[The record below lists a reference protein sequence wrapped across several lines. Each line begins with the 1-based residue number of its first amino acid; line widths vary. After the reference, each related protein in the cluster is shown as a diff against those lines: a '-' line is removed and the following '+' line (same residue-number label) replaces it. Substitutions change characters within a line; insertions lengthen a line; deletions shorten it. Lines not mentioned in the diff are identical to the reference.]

1 MFLPLAFENLHVV
14 LRTLFD
20 KMLPLCS
27 EMTAIASGIAGLGAL
42 LYISYRVWQ
51 SLARAEPIDV
61 FPLLRPFA
69 LGLCILFFEP
79 LVLGTINGILSPV
92 VQGTHK
98 LLVGQTFDM
107 GKYQKDKQE
116 LMKATAEA
124 NFDQLATAQTGEET
138 TAMLEEMNLEPADLM
153 ALQQMYEESSSWSLK
168 GMITKAFH
176 WLLELLFDC
185 ASLIIDTIR
194 TFFLIVLAILGP
206 LAFAVAVY
214 DGFHASFFI
223 LPGLIAQR
231 RHIDRMR
238 RAVLFESDSL
248 HAGHPRYGF
257 YPYPDEIPFAVLIIA
272 RRTRHSSPQQD
283 TIQTN
288 PFHNVILLKEQS
300 LRMHPNTDAFGPG
313 RNMLLYRPAGS
324 TRCRGMRHTG
334 IGSILWRLARLRR
347 RKMSYTSRSRPDR
360 SAGSVPRSA

>member
-98 LLVGQTFDM
+98 LL
-107 GKYQKDKQE
+107 
-116 LMKATAEA
+116 
-124 NFDQLATAQTGEET
+124 DQLATAQTGEET

-214 DGFHASFFI
+214 DGFHASLTQWLSKYISVYLWLPISDLFGAI
-223 LPGLIAQR
+223 LARLQVLSIQKDMEMLAIDPSYTFSAENGASLVFLLIGICGYFTIPSIAGWIVHASGIGSYNRIVTHLGAWTLTHAAGIAGSTIGNVAGRAREGVR
-231 RHIDRMR
+231 RHIDVR
-238 RAVLFESDSL
+238 
-248 HAGHPRYGF
+248 
-257 YPYPDEIPFAVLIIA
+257 
-272 RRTRHSSPQQD
+272 
-283 TIQTN
+283 
-288 PFHNVILLKEQS
+288 
-300 LRMHPNTDAFGPG
+300 
-313 RNMLLYRPAGS
+313 S
-324 TRCRGMRHTG
+324 TK
-334 IGSILWRLARLRR
+334 IN
-347 RKMSYTSRSRPDR
+347 KK
-360 SAGSVPRSA
+360 

>member
-214 DGFHASFFI
+214 DGFHASLTQWLSKYISVYLWLPISDLFGAI
-223 LPGLIAQR
+223 LARLQVLSIQKDMEMLAIDPSYTFSAEIGASLVFLLIGICGYFTIPSIAGWIVHASGIGSYNRIVTHLGAWTLTHAAGIAGSTIGNVAGRAREGVR
-231 RHIDRMR
+231 RHIDVR
-238 RAVLFESDSL
+238 
-248 HAGHPRYGF
+248 
-257 YPYPDEIPFAVLIIA
+257 
-272 RRTRHSSPQQD
+272 
-283 TIQTN
+283 
-288 PFHNVILLKEQS
+288 
-300 LRMHPNTDAFGPG
+300 
-313 RNMLLYRPAGS
+313 S
-324 TRCRGMRHTG
+324 TK
-334 IGSILWRLARLRR
+334 IN
-347 RKMSYTSRSRPDR
+347 KK
-360 SAGSVPRSA
+360 

>member
-1 MFLPLAFENLHVV
+1 MSMFLPLAFENLHVV

-214 DGFHASFFI
+214 DGFHA
-223 LPGLIAQR
+223 
-231 RHIDRMR
+231 
-238 RAVLFESDSL
+238 
-248 HAGHPRYGF
+248 
-257 YPYPDEIPFAVLIIA
+257 
-272 RRTRHSSPQQD
+272 
-283 TIQTN
+283 
-288 PFHNVILLKEQS
+288 
-300 LRMHPNTDAFGPG
+300 
-313 RNMLLYRPAGS
+313 
-324 TRCRGMRHTG
+324 
-334 IGSILWRLARLRR
+334 
-347 RKMSYTSRSRPDR
+347 
-360 SAGSVPRSA
+360 

>member
-214 DGFHASFFI
+214 DGFHASACTVAVEIHQRI
-223 LPGLIAQR
+223 LMAAYFRFVRRYSGPFTGTFDTERYGDAGHRSFLYVQR
-231 RHIDRMR
+231 RKRRIAGLSAHRNLRLFHHSEYRRMDRPC
-238 RAVLFESDSL
+238 V
-248 HAGHPRYGF
+248 G
-257 YPYPDEIPFAVLIIA
+257 
-272 RRTRHSSPQQD
+272 
-283 TIQTN
+283 
-288 PFHNVILLKEQS
+288 
-300 LRMHPNTDAFGPG
+300 
-313 RNMLLYRPAGS
+313 YRQ
-324 TRCRGMRHTG
+324 
-334 IGSILWRLARLRR
+334 L
-347 RKMSYTSRSRPDR
+347 
-360 SAGSVPRSA
+360 

>member
-214 DGFHASFFI
+214 DGFHASF
-223 LPGLIAQR
+223 
-231 RHIDRMR
+231 
-238 RAVLFESDSL
+238 
-248 HAGHPRYGF
+248 
-257 YPYPDEIPFAVLIIA
+257 
-272 RRTRHSSPQQD
+272 
-283 TIQTN
+283 
-288 PFHNVILLKEQS
+288 
-300 LRMHPNTDAFGPG
+300 
-313 RNMLLYRPAGS
+313 
-324 TRCRGMRHTG
+324 
-334 IGSILWRLARLRR
+334 
-347 RKMSYTSRSRPDR
+347 SYFQVS
-360 SAGSVPRSA
+360 

>member
-138 TAMLEEMNLEPADLM
+138 TAMLEEMNLEPQIPMSRKTSDAPFS
-153 ALQQMYEESSSWSLK
+153 AL
-168 GMITKAFH
+168 
-176 WLLELLFDC
+176 
-185 ASLIIDTIR
+185 
-194 TFFLIVLAILGP
+194 
-206 LAFAVAVY
+206 
-214 DGFHASFFI
+214 
-223 LPGLIAQR
+223 
-231 RHIDRMR
+231 
-238 RAVLFESDSL
+238 
-248 HAGHPRYGF
+248 
-257 YPYPDEIPFAVLIIA
+257 
-272 RRTRHSSPQQD
+272 
-283 TIQTN
+283 
-288 PFHNVILLKEQS
+288 NV
-300 LRMHPNTDAFGPG
+300 
-313 RNMLLYRPAGS
+313 
-324 TRCRGMRHTG
+324 
-334 IGSILWRLARLRR
+334 
-347 RKMSYTSRSRPDR
+347 
-360 SAGSVPRSA
+360 